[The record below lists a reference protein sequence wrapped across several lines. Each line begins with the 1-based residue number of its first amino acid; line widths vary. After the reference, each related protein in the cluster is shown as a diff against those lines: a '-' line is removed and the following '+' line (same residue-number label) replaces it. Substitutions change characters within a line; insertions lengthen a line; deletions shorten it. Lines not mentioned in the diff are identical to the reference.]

1 MTHKVYLPLRGPM
14 KFPMSLNGQCAPAVN
29 PQQLNTTIHKPST
42 ITKLMIM
49 STTNKEIQAWQTID
63 IRVAQKDNTLIDMS
77 MALEIKSVG
86 TTVNNSVN
94 LET

>member
-1 MTHKVYLPLRGPM
+1 
-14 KFPMSLNGQCAPAVN
+14 
-29 PQQLNTTIHKPST
+29 
-42 ITKLMIM
+42 MIM
-49 STTNKEIQAWQTID
+49 STTNKEIQAWQTIN